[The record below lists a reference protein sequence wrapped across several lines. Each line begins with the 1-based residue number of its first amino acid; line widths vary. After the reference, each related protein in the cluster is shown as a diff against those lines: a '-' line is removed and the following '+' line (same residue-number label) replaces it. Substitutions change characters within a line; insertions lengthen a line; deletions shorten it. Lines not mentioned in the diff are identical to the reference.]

1 LNALLGDPPAAI
13 ITATISIYWLCVG
26 FMIVRARRKT
36 HDLAGLVPEKR
47 FERGMWL
54 ILVPVVV
61 AWIVLPWL
69 SFTHTEP
76 AFAVP
81 DVALTEPAYAGM
93 RWIAAVCGVICLALT
108 IQCWARM
115 GKDWRM
121 DVSDRKS
128 ELITDGL
135 FAHVRHPIY
144 ALQMLLMVCTAI
156 VVPTTPMLAVA
167 ILHIALMNI
176 KARNEERH
184 LLAMHGDAYARYLA
198 RTGRFIPRARRSA
211 A

>member
-1 LNALLGDPPAAI
+1 MNALLDDPPAAI
-13 ITATISIYWLCVG
+13 IAATIWIYWLRVG
-26 FMIVRARRKT
+26 FMVVRARRQT

-47 FERGMWL
+47 FERAMWL
-54 ILVPVVV
+54 ILVPVIV

-69 SFTHTEP
+69 SFTRTH
-76 AFAVP
+76 AALASP
-81 DVALTEPAYAGM
+81 DVALSERVYAGL
-93 RWIAAVCGVICLALT
+93 RWIVAICGVLCLALT
-108 IQCWARM
+108 IECWARM

-144 ALQMLLMVCTAI
+144 ALQMLLMLCTAI
-156 VVPTTPMLAVA
+156 VVPTTPMFIVA

-184 LLAMHGDAYARYLA
+184 LLSMHGDGYARYLS
-198 RTGRFIPRARRSA
+198 RTGRFVPRAGPPA
-211 A
+211 Q

>member
-1 LNALLGDPPAAI
+1 MNALLGDPPAAI

-26 FMIVRARRKT
+26 FMIVRARRQT

-69 SFTHTEP
+69 SFMGTYP
-76 AFAVP
+76 ILGVP
-81 DVALTEPAYAGM
+81 DIALTEPAYAGM
-93 RWIAAVCGVICLALT
+93 RWIAALCGVICLALT

-144 ALQMLLMVCTAI
+144 ALQTLLMVCTAI
-156 VVPTTPMLAVA
+156 VVPTTPMLVVA